1 MHHIGHTQCR
11 YRSQV
16 NKPEPRYSELTAIPR
31 PLAGHRR
38 EREEEM
44 REGETGNEWWETSGG
59 IRREQGKGKGGEVER
74 RRGRCT
80 ASISSY
86 SPVFTKQFQT
96 VKSSRSQRYEE
107 LLAGKFLG
115 VITYYVTVLGRW
127 TGKNCKFI
135 LNT

>member
-44 REGETGNEWWETSGG
+44 REGETGNEWWETSGE
-59 IRREQGKGKGGEVER
+59 IRREQGKGKGGRGGEEKGEVYRQHQLIFTSIYKTISNCEKQQV
-74 RRGRCT
+74 T
-80 ASISSY
+80 A
-86 SPVFTKQFQT
+86 V
-96 VKSSRSQRYEE
+96 
-107 LLAGKFLG
+107 
-115 VITYYVTVLGRW
+115 
-127 TGKNCKFI
+127 
-135 LNT
+135 